1 MNIFL
6 QLIKITGS
14 SVEPSVDE
22 KKRSKAFG
30 VIMGILVFFLIFI
43 PVSFFVGFMVYAL
56 TNGLVTL
63 GGEDS
68 VSAGLSLMLHIV
80 ALFSVA
86 FGFSVVMS
94 VFYFSSDLN

>member
-43 PVSFFVGFMVYAL
+43 QI
-56 TNGLVTL
+56 
-63 GGEDS
+63 
-68 VSAGLSLMLHIV
+68 LH
-80 ALFSVA
+80 AR
-86 FGFSVVMS
+86 
-94 VFYFSSDLN
+94 